1 MQLGSREDYAV
12 DLIAI
17 RSRFIQESLRKAL
30 NGGDHLLAWVTA
42 HEFRCYFHW
51 FRDSFPEVERRA
63 IADQLSRL
71 EELCR
76 SRRQPLEGMSTYA
89 NRIGHQFQETTVA

>member
-1 MQLGSREDYAV
+1 L

-17 RSRFIQESLRKAL
+17 RSRFIQENLRKAL
-30 NGGDHLLAWVTA
+30 TGGDHLLAWVTA
-42 HEFRCYFHW
+42 HEFRRYFHW
-51 FRDSFPEVERRA
+51 FRDSFPDADRRA

-76 SRRQPLEGMSTYA
+76 SRRQPLKMSTYA
-89 NRIGHQFQETTVA
+89 NRIGHQFQETTLA